1 MHAGIMAGMYP
12 NLLAGVRE
20 ISRTAGIR
28 GFYTGW
34 SANVAQKI
42 PSYG

>member
-1 MHAGIMAGMYP
+1 MTGMYK
-12 NLLAGVRE
+12 NLLSGVRE
-20 ISRTAGIR
+20 ISRTEGVR

-34 SANVAQKI
+34 SANVSQKI

>member
-1 MHAGIMAGMYP
+1 MYP
-12 NLLAGVRE
+12 NLVTGVRE
-20 ISRTAGIR
+20 ITRNEGFP